1 MGMHFKEALTPK
13 VSVRNETMKGYVSEA
28 GSELLVETGREFR
41 FETGYREEREEIEE
55 SPCVAVE
62 RAVYQALSSNPHLC
76 RRRFE
81 CQADERGAI
90 TLHGKVDSW
99 YQKQLAQEAIRHV
112 HGVNRIYN
120 ELEVLAWS

>member
-1 MGMHFKEALTPK
+1 
-13 VSVRNETMKGYVSEA
+13 MKGYVSEV
-28 GSELLVETGREFR
+28 GPELLVETGRDFR
-41 FETGYREEREEIEE
+41 FETGFREEVEET
-55 SPCVAVE
+55 PCMVVE
-62 RAVYQALSSNPHLC
+62 KAVYQALSNNPHLC
-76 RRRFE
+76 RRRFQ

-112 HGVNRIYN
+112 NGVNRIYN